1 MIAIFSRFLLL
12 GLISFGGPIAH
23 IGYFQKECVEKQK
36 WLTQEKFNE
45 ALALCQF
52 LPGPA
57 SSQLGMYIGYQKGG
71 YLGALLAFTGFTLP
85 SFILLTFAAIY
96 TNQFSDN
103 AFFAAFIYAAK
114 LLAVV
119 VVFDAV
125 KSMFSKFIHDKATF
139 LICALSAGVILSFT
153 GLWTQLFV
161 ILTAACF
168 GVIAAK
174 ANSAISSKAQ
184 QVTKQSTQQTIQ
196 EIKRSSLKKAS
207 LFLSAFCIFFL
218 LPSFFDFKLAIIF
231 HYFYQAGSLVFG
243 GGHVVLPLLEPLLN
257 QEIAKNVL
265 VEGYAAAQLIPGPM
279 FTIASYIGA
288 SFTGVN
294 PLLGSLVATLA
305 IFLPGAL
312 LLFAAVPLWTKVL
325 YHPTLS
331 GAIRFINAAVV
342 GLLIAAFFDPI
353 WVSAIYHYTDVIVV
367 LGGGILITLYKASP
381 FKLILPFFV
390 YAFLLHY

>member
-1 MIAIFSRFLLL
+1 MIAIFFRFLFL

-23 IGYFQKECVEKQK
+23 IGYFKKEYVDRQR
-36 WLTQEKFNE
+36 WLTQEQFNE

-71 YLGALLAFTGFTLP
+71 YLGALLAFIGFTLP
-85 SFILLTFAAIY
+85 SFTLLTFAAIY

-103 AFFAAFIYAAK
+103 AFFSAFIYAAK

-119 VVFDAV
+119 IVFDAIN
-125 KSMFSKFIHDKATF
+125 SMFRKFIHDKITF
-139 LICALSAGVILSFT
+139 LICALSASIILFFT

-161 ILTAACF
+161 TLTAASF
-168 GVIAAK
+168 GILANKLKKIGSAQTAQIKTDIKK
-174 ANSAISSKAQ
+174 A
-184 QVTKQSTQQTIQ
+184 
-196 EIKRSSLKKAS
+196 SLKKAS
-207 LFLSAFCIFFL
+207 LFLSAFFIFFL

-231 HYFYQAGSLVFG
+231 NYFYQAGSLVFG

-288 SFTGVN
+288 SFTGIN
-294 PLLGSLVATLA
+294 PFLGSLIATAA

-312 LLFAAVPLWTKVL
+312 LLFAALPLWTNL
-325 YHPTLS
+325 LHHPALS
-331 GAIRFINAAVV
+331 GAVDFINAAVV

-353 WVSAIYHYTDVIVV
+353 WISAISHNADIVAV
-367 LGGGILITLYKASP
+367 LTGIVLISYYKVSP
-381 FKLILPFFV
+381 FKLILLFFI
-390 YAFLLHY
+390 YAYFLHY

>member
-1 MIAIFSRFLLL
+1 MIAIFYRFLLL

-23 IGYFQKECVEKQK
+23 IGYFQKECVGKQK

-71 YLGALLAFTGFTLP
+71 YLGALLAFIGFTLP
-85 SFILLTFAAIY
+85 SFTLLTFAAIY
-96 TNQFSDN
+96 THQLSDN
-103 AFFAAFIYAAK
+103 TFFSAFIYAAK

-119 VVFDAV
+119 VVFDAIN
-125 KSMFSKFIHDKATF
+125 SMFRKFILDKTTF
-139 LICALSAGVILSFT
+139 FVCALAAGVILLFT

-161 ILTAACF
+161 ILMAASI
-168 GVIAAK
+168 GILAAK
-174 ANSAISSKAQ
+174 VKSKISLQ
-184 QVTKQSTQQTIQ
+184 ITP
-196 EIKRSSLKKAS
+196 EIKTPSLKKTS
-207 LFLSAFCIFFL
+207 LFLGTFFIFFL

-231 HYFYQAGSLVFG
+231 NYFYQAGSLVFG

-257 QEIAKNVL
+257 QEINKNVL

-288 SFTGVN
+288 SFTGIN
-294 PLLGSLVATLA
+294 PFLGSIVATLA

-312 LLFAAVPLWTKVL
+312 LLFAALPFWTKVL
-325 YHPTLS
+325 NHPSLS

-353 WVSAIYHYTDVIVV
+353 WVSAIYHYTDIVLV
-367 LGGGILITLYKASP
+367 LAGAVLIRFYNLSP

-390 YAFLLHY
+390 YAYFLHY